1 MEQTSTKQST
11 EHVYSW
17 EKTEKDLEDDLQY
30 ILMAILQGIGPFPK
44 GTWPPL
50 QLKAPFLWIG
60 LDLETG

>member
-1 MEQTSTKQST
+1 MERTSTKQST

-17 EKTEKDLEDDLQY
+17 ETTEKDLEDDLQY
-30 ILMAILQGIGPFPK
+30 ILMAILQGIGSFPK
-44 GTWPPL
+44 GNWPPL